1 MLPDQLTVAEV
12 DWLEEAAGPSLGLE
26 HADLLALLE
35 ALAEHP
41 LIAALGMSG
50 AVSDQAALANRL
62 AYLLPLALEQKLQL
76 LDLDTPQA
84 RLTQLQVWLE
94 QLQGES
100 GAAQ

>member
-1 MLPDQLTVAEV
+1 M
-12 DWLEEAAGPSLGLE
+12 
-26 HADLLALLE
+26 LE

-76 LDLDTPQA
+76 LDLDRPQA
-84 RLTQLQVWLE
+84 RLSQLQVWLD